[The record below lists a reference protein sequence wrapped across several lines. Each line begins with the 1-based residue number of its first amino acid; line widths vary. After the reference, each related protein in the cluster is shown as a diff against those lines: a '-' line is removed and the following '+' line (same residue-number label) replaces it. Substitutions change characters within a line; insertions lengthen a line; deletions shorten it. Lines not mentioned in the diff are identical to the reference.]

1 MDGIGADGD
10 GVAHLK
16 LRVAAAPVDGSA
28 NDAVVRLVAKWLEV
42 PRSRVRVVTG
52 STARVKTLAIEGDAL
67 RLLHR
72 CQSLITPTGQQ
83 EREK

>member
-1 MDGIGADGD
+1 VDGIGTDGD
-10 GVAHLK
+10 GVVHLK

-28 NDAVVRLVAKWLEV
+28 NDAIVRLVAKWLDV

-72 CQSLITPTGQQ
+72 CQSLITPAGQQ

>member
-10 GVAHLK
+10 GVPHLK

-28 NDAVVRLVAKWLEV
+28 NDAVVRLVAKWLDV
-42 PRSRVRVVTG
+42 PRSRVAVVAGT
-52 STARVKTLAIEGDAL
+52 TARVKTLQVDGDAL

-72 CQSLITPTGQQ
+72 CQSLITPAEQQ
-83 EREK
+83 ERGQ